1 MEGLQSVQDRVE
13 EKEFRLWETEVLLEY
28 LEEKLAN
35 TEDLE
40 TEMAAYINKMASQLL
55 KTGKALPAGLADQPY
70 FGAAKN
76 SEEERRRFGPWPHTG
91 PSRVT
96 RQGHSD

>member
-1 MEGLQSVQDRVE
+1 MEGLQRIQDLVG
-13 EKEFRLWETEVLLEY
+13 EKDFRLWEYENKLEY
-28 LEEKLAN
+28 IEERLAN
-35 TEDLE
+35 AEELE

-96 RQGHSD
+96 RQGDSD

>member
-1 MEGLQSVQDRVE
+1 
-13 EKEFRLWETEVLLEY
+13 
-28 LEEKLAN
+28 
-35 TEDLE
+35 
-40 TEMAAYINKMASQLL
+40 MAAYINKMASQLL

-70 FGAAKN
+70 FGAGKK

-96 RQGHSD
+96 RQGDSD

>member
-1 MEGLQSVQDRVE
+1 MSGIQSRQHPP
-13 EKEFRLWETEVLLEY
+13 
-28 LEEKLAN
+28 
-35 TEDLE
+35 E

-70 FGAAKN
+70 FGGAKQA
-76 SEEERRRFGPWPHTG
+76 EEGFGPWPHTG

-96 RQGHSD
+96 RSPCSRRGDGVCREK